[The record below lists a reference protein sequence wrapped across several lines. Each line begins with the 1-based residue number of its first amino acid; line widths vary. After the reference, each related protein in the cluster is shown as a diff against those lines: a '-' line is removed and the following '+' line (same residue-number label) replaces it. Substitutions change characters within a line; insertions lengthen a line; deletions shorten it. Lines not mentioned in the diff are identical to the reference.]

1 MKPFLRLKP
10 RNAGIGSNGID
21 ITPLMDIVFQLL
33 LFFIL
38 TSAMLQPSLS
48 LDLPGSSR
56 DHGQTE
62 AETVV
67 SVDGNGG
74 VFLNETPVSMEII
87 ESTLRSLAGEK
98 PDAAVILRGDRLVQY
113 GRFFAVLEIIRSAGI
128 RTVNLAYE
136 EEER

>member
-1 MKPFLRLKP
+1 
-10 RNAGIGSNGID
+10 
-21 ITPLMDIVFQLL
+21 
-33 LFFIL
+33 
-38 TSAMLQPSLS
+38 
-48 LDLPGSSR
+48 
-56 DHGQTE
+56 
-62 AETVV
+62 
-67 SVDGNGG
+67 
-74 VFLNETPVSMEII
+74 MEII

>member
-1 MKPFLRLKP
+1 MKPFLPLRSQAH
-10 RNAGIGSNGID
+10 NAGID

-38 TSAMLQPSLS
+38 TSAMLQPGLP

-56 DHGQTE
+56 DHGQAE
-62 AETVV
+62 ADRVI

-74 VFLNETPVSMEII
+74 VFLDEAPVSMDAL
-87 ESTLRSLAGEK
+87 ESILGSLAGEK
-98 PDAAVILRGDRLVQY
+98 PDAVVILRGDRLVQY
-113 GRFFAVLEIIRSAGI
+113 GSFFAVLDSIRSAGI

-136 EEER
+136 DEER